1 VAVECDNYAFRYEV
15 PAKDVAITLP
25 ILQPDGS
32 TEPVDVR
39 TLPFIRFE
47 DNEMHDCFW
56 GIVLGE
62 FVLGHARNTDYDREV
77 VEPDANHPFVLR
89 HTRIWNTSGALIVL
103 TRCLIEKM
111 AIADSAYGLE
121 YPRYDMVGQRVSA
134 DHENDAQL
142 YWGGSS
148 YQKVIVPV
156 AIGFKK
162 GGDKNSR
169 AEKRLGSITN
179 RRPALVR
186 EPIDDLAPVT
196 IITQVRSVDGVTV
209 VRGTTADN
217 GTVKKVLVNGQE
229 AKSLAPN
236 FAQWEV
242 TLKDLKPGGKI
253 TATAEDAAGNVEKRP
268 HIYTVKE

>member
-134 DHENDAQL
+134 DHENDSQL

-169 AEKRLGSITN
+169 AEKRVGSITN
-179 RRPALVR
+179 RRPALVC

-196 IITQVRSVDGVTV
+196 IITQVRSVEGVTV

-217 GTVKKVLVNGQE
+217 GKVKKVLVNDQE

-253 TATAEDAAGNVEKRP
+253 KANAEDAAGNVEKRP
-268 HIYTVKE
+268 HMYAVK